1 MGSGTRRTEMAN
13 RWLREHHRPT
23 GTWKGQRIRVSHTG
37 ARKTAKQPRRRMM
50 DAREMGCDRPE
61 RHRDERMG
69 ATRPRQTMAGRRRR
83 QDKGEKGGTYP
94 AQEQASAASGQ
105 TGSEEAEDVPAES
118 ERTGRAGVSGPG
130 GFGARSLRARSAE
143 RRTASERPGGAER
156 DEQRQT
162 GPETA
167 RTDEGTSRQ
176 TERSASRRRIGSGG
190 ALALRRALVGLRDSG
205 REEEKVARRG
215 EQKAQRTSLSRRGQA
230 GTCSSMETLGSTAA
244 RNAQRPPAE
253 GQTRDLPRS
262 GHPEAIQKRT
272 SASRRPRRGV
282 AVAVWSRTVPY
293 RTVSGRLR
301 RPSRFGQTR
310 TRDPPRRIVVPRPLI
325 RLSIRALIE
334 GTE

>member
-1 MGSGTRRTEMAN
+1 MGSGTRRTEMVN

-50 DAREMGCDRPE
+50 DAREMRCDRPE

-167 RTDEGTSRQ
+167 RRDEGTSRQ

-190 ALALRRALVGLRDSG
+190 ALALRRALVGLRDSWERG
-205 REEEKVARRG
+205 GESREARRAEG
-215 EQKAQRTSLSRRGQA
+215 PADVAQPARPGGYVLPHGDAGQHR
-230 GTCSSMETLGSTAA
+230 S
-244 RNAQRPPAE
+244 AQRP
-253 GQTRDLPRS
+253 
-262 GHPEAIQKRT
+262 T
-272 SASRRPRRGV
+272 SARGGPDERS
-282 AVAVWSRTVPY
+282 APIGAS
-293 RTVSGRLR
+293 
-301 RPSRFGQTR
+301 
-310 TRDPPRRIVVPRPLI
+310 
-325 RLSIRALIE
+325 
-334 GTE
+334 